1 MANSA
6 SPKRIIS
13 IVNQKGG
20 VGKTTTAV
28 NLATA
33 MAAIGKK
40 VLILDLDPQGN
51 ASTGFGIPN
60 DERKL
65 TTYDLLVGDIK
76 IEDAAVRTIIPNLDI
91 VSSTIDLSGAE
102 LELVPMMRREYRL
115 KNCVDISTMDYD
127 AILIDCPPSLGLL
140 TINALTA
147 SNCVLIPLQCEF
159 YALEGLSHLL
169 KTIDL
174 IKRNLNPDLSIH
186 GVVLTMYDRRNKLT
200 EQIEEDVRAHLGTQV
215 YKTVI
220 PRNVRV
226 SEAPSHGKPAIVY
239 DMHCTGSQAYLQLA
253 REVLKREK
261 KLIEALQNAA

>member
-1 MANSA
+1 
-6 SPKRIIS
+6 
-13 IVNQKGG
+13 
-20 VGKTTTAV
+20 
-28 NLATA
+28 
-33 MAAIGKK
+33 
-40 VLILDLDPQGN
+40 
-51 ASTGFGIPN
+51 
-60 DERKL
+60 
-65 TTYDLLVGDIK
+65 
-76 IEDAAVRTIIPNLDI
+76 
-91 VSSTIDLSGAE
+91 
-102 LELVPMMRREYRL
+102 MMRREYRL

-261 KLIEALQNAA
+261 KLIEALQHAA